1 MTRITLLVA
10 ALFSAALAVSAAP
23 AAAQEDAVWLRY
35 PAISPDGATLVF
47 VYRGDLYRVPSA
59 GGTATRLTTH
69 TAHDFMPVWSRDG
82 RWLAFAS
89 DRFGNFDVYRMPA
102 GGGEAERL
110 TVHSADEYPYAFM
123 PDGTE
128 VVYGAARL
136 DAVGSRLFP
145 TGSQPE
151 LYAVSVDGGRPH
163 QLLTSPAEEV
173 ALSADGRLM
182 VYEDRKGQENAWRKH
197 HTSSV
202 ARDLWVYDTE
212 AGTHRKLT
220 AFPGEDRDPV
230 LGDDDA
236 AVYYL
241 SEASGTLNVH
251 SMPIAGGRSTQVTYF
266 EEGGPVRFLSRADDG
281 TLAFAHAGYLYTL
294 DPGPARAGEA
304 SGRSGAG
311 NPSLAVGS
319 TGSSGLAASGRS
331 GAGNPSPAAGS
342 TGSSGLA
349 ASGTGSS
356 GAAGRAA
363 EPRRVRVTIASD
375 AAANSRRVETFS
387 GGARE
392 AVLAPNGKEVAFV
405 YRGDVFVTSVDGA
418 TTKQVTTTP
427 EAETGVVFS
436 PDSETL
442 LYASERDGKWGIY
455 EARRTREEERYFFA
469 STVLTEAPV
478 IVNEHQNFVP
488 RFSPDGTR
496 IAYIEDYTNLR
507 VRDVES
513 GDTRTLLTDRH
524 IFGTRPYQHFEWSP
538 DGQWILFDYAVPG
551 LAPGEAGL
559 VRVSGGDPINLT
571 ESGFH
576 DASPIWILGGKAM
589 LWLSNRDGLHSMA
602 MSGRDEY
609 DAYAMFFTREAWDRF
624 NLSEEDY
631 ALLKEAEKA
640 AKKAEGEEKDDEES
654 SSPEPV
660 ELALDEVRDRK
671 ARLTIHSSRMG
682 GALVSED
689 GETLYY
695 LARFEEGLNLW
706 STKLRTKETKMV
718 VSLDARSAGMMWDS
732 AGKKIFLVSD
742 GGFSLVDP
750 TKGSRERIAV
760 RGEMVV
766 DEDAER
772 AALFE
777 RVWRRTRDTFY
788 TDGYHG
794 ADWAALGRQY
804 EQYLPGVG
812 DEHGFAELL
821 SEMLGELNVSHSGAR
836 YSTRMENADE
846 TASLG
851 IFHDYARTEPGVE
864 VVEVMEGGP
873 LDRPGMEIE
882 PGAVIAAI
890 DGVEIGT
897 DVDFA
902 ALLNRKAG
910 RNVLLTVRD
919 PGEREPR
926 EVVVKP
932 ITSRE
937 ERRLLYD
944 RWVERNR
951 AEVERLSD
959 GRLGYVHV
967 PGMSDRSYRAAFD
980 EVLGMYPNREGLVVD
995 VRWNGG
1001 GDLVADLA
1009 MFLTGERFLNYTT
1022 DDRSTGFEPN
1032 FRWTRP
1038 SVSIVNE
1045 AAYSDGHCY
1054 AWSYQHLGIGPLV
1067 GQPVPGTCT
1076 FAGWEGLQNGV
1087 RWGVPGMGVKD
1098 VDSGRYLEN
1107 WQTEPEVP
1115 VWNAYEVVSEGQD
1128 PQLEAAVRTLL
1139 EALE

>member
-1 MTRITLLVA
+1 MMRIMLLVA
-10 ALFSAALAVSAAP
+10 ALCSAALVVAAP

-35 PAISPDGATLVF
+35 PAISPDGSAIVF
-47 VYRGDLYRVPSA
+47 AYRGDLYRVPSE
-59 GGTATRLTTH
+59 GGEAVRLTTH
-69 TAHDFMPVWSRDG
+69 TAHDHMPVWSRDG

-89 DRFGNFDVYRMPA
+89 DRFGNFDVYVMPS
-102 GGGEAERL
+102 GGGEARRL
-110 TVHSADEYPYAFM
+110 TVHSADEHPYAFTA
-123 PDGTE
+123 DGAG
-128 VVYGAARL
+128 VLFGAARL
-136 DAVGSRLFP
+136 DAASSRLFP

-151 LYAVSVDGGRPH
+151 LYAVPLAGGRAR
-163 QLLTSPAEEV
+163 QLLTTPAEEV
-173 ALSADGRLM
+173 APSADGRLL
-182 VYEDRKGQENAWRKH
+182 VYEDRKGGENAWRKH
-197 HTSSV
+197 HVSSV
-202 ARDLWVYDTE
+202 ARDLWVYDAE
-212 AGTHRKLT
+212 VGTHRKLT
-220 AFPGEDRDPV
+220 TFAGEDRDPV
-230 LGDDDA
+230 LADGDA
-236 AVYYL
+236 TVYYL
-241 SEASGTLNVH
+241 SEASGTFNVH
-251 SMPIAGGRSTQVTYF
+251 RMPIAGGASTQVTRF
-266 EEGGPVRFLSRADDG
+266 TEGGPVRFLSRSDAG
-281 TLAFAHAGYLYTL
+281 TLAFAHGGRLYTP
-294 DPGPARAGEA
+294 DPGARAAGPG
-304 SGRSGAG
+304 SPGA
-311 NPSLAVGS
+311 
-319 TGSSGLAASGRS
+319 
-331 GAGNPSPAAGS
+331 
-342 TGSSGLA
+342 
-349 ASGTGSS
+349 S
-356 GAAGRAA
+356 GAAGGSGKAGSAA
-363 EPRRVRVTIASD
+363 EPRRVRVTIAAD
-375 AAANSRRVETFS
+375 AAENSRRVETFS
-387 GGARE
+387 GGAGE

-405 YRGDVFVTSVDGA
+405 YRGDVFVTSVDGS

-427 EAETGVVFS
+427 AAETGVVFS
-436 PDSETL
+436 PDSRAL

-455 EARRTREEERYFFA
+455 EARRTREEEPYFFA
-469 STVLTEAPV
+469 STVLAERPV
-478 IVNEHQNFVP
+478 IVNGHQNFVP
-488 RFSPDGTR
+488 RYSPDGTE

-513 GDTRTLLTDRH
+513 GETRTLLTDRQ

-538 DGQWILFDYAVPG
+538 DGEWILFDYAVPG

-559 VRVSGGDPINLT
+559 VRASGGEPINLT

-576 DASPIWILGGKAM
+576 DGSPTWILGGKAM
-589 LWLSNRDGLHSMA
+589 LWLSNRDGLHSLA
-602 MSGRDEY
+602 MSGWDET

-631 ALLKEAEKA
+631 KLLKEAEEA
-640 AKKAEGEEKDDEES
+640 AKKRDGKDEDGEDES
-654 SSPEPV
+654 SSEPV
-660 ELALDEVRDRK
+660 ELELDGIRDRK

-682 GALVSED
+682 GALVSGD

-706 STKLRTKETKMV
+706 STKLRTQETKMV
-718 VSLDARSAGMMWDS
+718 LSLEASRASMAWDS

-750 TKGSRERIAV
+750 SGGSRERIAV

-772 AALFE
+772 AALFD

-794 ADWAALGRQY
+794 ADWEALGRQY
-804 EQYLPGVG
+804 EAYLPGVG
-812 DEHGFAELL
+812 DAHDFAELL

-836 YSTRMENADE
+836 YSTRMENGDE

-851 IFHDYARTEPGVE
+851 IFLDHAREDAGVE
-864 VVEVMEGGP
+864 IVEVLKGGP
-873 LDRPGMEIE
+873 LDRPGMGVE
-882 PGAVIAAI
+882 PGAVITAI
-890 DGVEIGT
+890 DGEAIGPE
-897 DVDFA
+897 VDCA

-910 RNVLLTVRD
+910 RNVLLSVRD
-919 PGEREPR
+919 PGEGEAR
-926 EVVVKP
+926 EVVVRP
-932 ITSRE
+932 ITQRE
-937 ERRLLYD
+937 EGRLLYD

-967 PGMSDRSYRAAFD
+967 PGMSDGAYRTAFE
-980 EVLGMYPNREGLVVD
+980 EVLGRYPDRDGLVVD
-995 VRWNGG
+995 VRNNGG

-1009 MFLTGERFLNYTT
+1009 MFLTGERFFDYTT
-1022 DDRSTGFEPN
+1022 DSRSTGFEPN
-1032 FRWTRP
+1032 FRWTKP

-1054 AWSYQHLGIGPLV
+1054 AWAYQHLGIGPLV

-1107 WQTEPEVP
+1107 WQTEVDVP
-1115 VWNAYEVVSEGQD
+1115 VWNAYEVVGAGQD

-1139 EALE
+1139 ERIE